1 MIAPM
6 SRLVVIS
13 NRLADPRKPA
23 AGGLAVA
30 LGEALN
36 QTGGLWFGWSGTVVE
51 GGTPGEGELHTR
63 QAGAVTLA
71 TVDLCREDHD
81 NYYHGYSNSVL
92 WPVFHYRLETPQ
104 FAWDCGAGSGQL
116 TQLLAPHFDA
126 VVATDISAH
135 QLQHAPYFE
144 NVSYQVQSA
153 EHTSFAAQSFDLIT
167 VAQAIHWFDFDGFY
181 AEVRRTLRPDG
192 VLAVIGYGLIHP
204 QQPELQGCIERLYF
218 KTLKGYWDAER
229 RYIDEAYQTIPF
241 PFEEITTPELSM
253 SFQWSAAQLLDYLN
267 TWSALKHYRAKN
279 SDDPLYEFKAF
290 FELDDHANQ
299 VFELKF
305 PIFLRLGR
313 LSVSAP

>member
-1 MIAPM
+1 MA
-6 SRLVVIS
+6 
-13 NRLADPRKPA
+13 
-23 AGGLAVA
+23 
-30 LGEALN
+30 
-36 QTGGLWFGWSGTVVE
+36 
-51 GGTPGEGELHTR
+51 
-63 QAGAVTLA
+63 
-71 TVDLCREDHD
+71 
-81 NYYHGYSNSVL
+81 
-92 WPVFHYRLETPQ
+92 TPQ

-116 TQLLAPHFDA
+116 TQLLAPYFDA

-153 EHTSFAAQSFDLIT
+153 EHTSFAEQSFDLIT

-181 AEVRRTLRPDG
+181 AEVRRTLRPEG
-192 VLAVIGYGLIHP
+192 ILAVIGYGLIQL

-241 PFEEITTPELSM
+241 PFEKIATSELSM

-290 FELDDHANQ
+290 FTLDDHANQ
-299 VFELKF
+299 LFELKF

-313 LSVSAP
+313 LPVSAH

>member
-1 MIAPM
+1 MKDRF
-6 SRLVVIS
+6 SSGSQLYQ
-13 NRLADPRKPA
+13 LARPSYPA
-23 AGGLAVA
+23 SLIQEILKHVA
-30 LGEALN
+30 
-36 QTGGLWFGWSGTVVE
+36 
-51 GGTPGEGELHTR
+51 
-63 QAGAVTLA
+63 
-71 TVDLCREDHD
+71 
-81 NYYHGYSNSVL
+81 
-92 WPVFHYRLETPQ
+92 TPQ

-153 EHTSFAAQSFDLIT
+153 EHTSFAEQSFDLIT
-167 VAQAIHWFDFDGFY
+167 VAQAIHWFNFDSFY

-192 VLAVIGYGLIHP
+192 VLAVIGYGLIQL

-218 KTLKGYWDAER
+218 KTLTGYWDAER
-229 RYIDEAYQTIPF
+229 RYIDEVYQTIPF
-241 PFEEITTPELSM
+241 PFEEIATPELSM

-279 SDDPLYEFKAF
+279 SNDPLYEFKAF
-290 FELDDHANQ
+290 FALDDHANQ

-305 PIFLRLGR
+305 PIF
-313 LSVSAP
+313 

>member
-1 MIAPM
+1 MKDRFSSGSQLYQLARPNYPAGLMQEI
-6 SRLVVIS
+6 LKHVV
-13 NRLADPRKPA
+13 
-23 AGGLAVA
+23 
-30 LGEALN
+30 
-36 QTGGLWFGWSGTVVE
+36 
-51 GGTPGEGELHTR
+51 
-63 QAGAVTLA
+63 
-71 TVDLCREDHD
+71 
-81 NYYHGYSNSVL
+81 
-92 WPVFHYRLETPQ
+92 TPQ

-153 EHTSFAAQSFDLIT
+153 EHTSFAEQSFDLIT

-181 AEVRRTLRPDG
+181 AEVRRTLRREG
-192 VLAVIGYGLIHP
+192 ILAVIGYGLIQL

-218 KTLKGYWDAER
+218 KILKGYWDAER

-241 PFEEITTPELSM
+241 PFEEIATPELSM

-290 FELDDHANQ
+290 FAVDDYANQ
-299 VFELKF
+299 VFALKF

-313 LSVSAP
+313 LPVSAH

>member
-1 MIAPM
+1 MKDRF
-6 SRLVVIS
+6 SSGSQLYQ
-13 NRLADPRKPA
+13 LARPSYPA
-23 AGGLAVA
+23 SLIQEILKHVA
-30 LGEALN
+30 
-36 QTGGLWFGWSGTVVE
+36 
-51 GGTPGEGELHTR
+51 
-63 QAGAVTLA
+63 
-71 TVDLCREDHD
+71 
-81 NYYHGYSNSVL
+81 
-92 WPVFHYRLETPQ
+92 TPQ

-116 TQLLAPHFDA
+116 TQLLAPYFDA
-126 VVATDISAH
+126 VVAKDISTQ

-153 EHTSFAAQSFDLIT
+153 EHTSFAEQNFDLIT

-181 AEVRRTLRPDG
+181 AEVQRTLRPG
-192 VLAVIGYGLIHP
+192 GILAVIGYGLIQL

-218 KTLKGYWDAER
+218 KTLTGYWDAER

-241 PFEEITTPELSM
+241 PFEEIAMPELSM

-290 FELDDHANQ
+290 FALDDHANQ

>member
-1 MIAPM
+1 MKDRF
-6 SRLVVIS
+6 SSGSQLYQ
-13 NRLADPRKPA
+13 LARPSYPA
-23 AGGLAVA
+23 SLIQEILKHVA
-30 LGEALN
+30 
-36 QTGGLWFGWSGTVVE
+36 
-51 GGTPGEGELHTR
+51 
-63 QAGAVTLA
+63 
-71 TVDLCREDHD
+71 
-81 NYYHGYSNSVL
+81 
-92 WPVFHYRLETPQ
+92 TPQ

-153 EHTSFAAQSFDLIT
+153 EHTSFAEQSFDLIT

-181 AEVRRTLRPDG
+181 AEVLRTLRPEG
-192 VLAVIGYGLIHP
+192 ILAVIGYGLIQL

-218 KTLKGYWDAER
+218 KTLTGYWDAER

-241 PFEEITTPELSM
+241 PFEEIATSELSM

-290 FELDDHANQ
+290 FALDDHANQ
-299 VFELKF
+299 LFELKF

-313 LSVSAP
+313 LPVSAH

>member
-1 MIAPM
+1 MKDRF
-6 SRLVVIS
+6 SSGSQLYQ
-13 NRLADPRKPA
+13 LARPSYPVSLIQEILKH
-23 AGGLAVA
+23 VA
-30 LGEALN
+30 
-36 QTGGLWFGWSGTVVE
+36 
-51 GGTPGEGELHTR
+51 
-63 QAGAVTLA
+63 
-71 TVDLCREDHD
+71 
-81 NYYHGYSNSVL
+81 
-92 WPVFHYRLETPQ
+92 TPQ

-116 TQLLAPHFDA
+116 TQLLAPYFDA
-126 VVATDISAH
+126 VVAKDISTQ

-153 EHTSFAAQSFDLIT
+153 EHTSFAEQNFDLIT

-181 AEVRRTLRPDG
+181 AEVQRTLRPG
-192 VLAVIGYGLIHP
+192 GILAVIGYGLIQL

-218 KTLKGYWDAER
+218 KTLTGYWDAER

-241 PFEEITTPELSM
+241 PFEEIAMPELSM

-290 FELDDHANQ
+290 FALDDHANQ

>member
-1 MIAPM
+1 MKDRF
-6 SRLVVIS
+6 SSGSQLYQ
-13 NRLADPRKPA
+13 LARPSYPA
-23 AGGLAVA
+23 SLIQEILKHVA
-30 LGEALN
+30 
-36 QTGGLWFGWSGTVVE
+36 
-51 GGTPGEGELHTR
+51 
-63 QAGAVTLA
+63 
-71 TVDLCREDHD
+71 
-81 NYYHGYSNSVL
+81 
-92 WPVFHYRLETPQ
+92 TPQ

-153 EHTSFAAQSFDLIT
+153 EHTSFAEQSFDLIT
-167 VAQAIHWFDFDGFY
+167 VAQAIHWFNFDSFY
-181 AEVRRTLRPDG
+181 AEVRRTLRPEG
-192 VLAVIGYGLIHP
+192 ILAVIGYGLIQL
-204 QQPELQGCIERLYF
+204 QQLELQGCIERLYF
-218 KTLKGYWDAER
+218 KTLTGYWDAER

-241 PFEEITTPELSM
+241 PFEEIATPELSM

-290 FELDDHANQ
+290 FALDDHANQ

>member
-1 MIAPM
+1 MKDRF
-6 SRLVVIS
+6 SSGSQLYQ
-13 NRLADPRKPA
+13 LARPSYPA
-23 AGGLAVA
+23 SLIQEILKHVA
-30 LGEALN
+30 
-36 QTGGLWFGWSGTVVE
+36 
-51 GGTPGEGELHTR
+51 
-63 QAGAVTLA
+63 
-71 TVDLCREDHD
+71 
-81 NYYHGYSNSVL
+81 
-92 WPVFHYRLETPQ
+92 TPQ

-153 EHTSFAAQSFDLIT
+153 EHTSFAEQSFDLIT

-181 AEVRRTLRPDG
+181 AEVLRTLRPEG
-192 VLAVIGYGLIHP
+192 ILAVIGYGLIQL

-218 KTLKGYWDAER
+218 KTLTGYWDAER

-241 PFEEITTPELSM
+241 PFEEIATSELSM

-290 FELDDHANQ
+290 FAVDDHPNQ

-313 LSVSAP
+313 LPVSAH

>member
-1 MIAPM
+1 MKDRF
-6 SRLVVIS
+6 SSGSQLYQ
-13 NRLADPRKPA
+13 LARPSYPA
-23 AGGLAVA
+23 SLIQEILKHVA
-30 LGEALN
+30 
-36 QTGGLWFGWSGTVVE
+36 
-51 GGTPGEGELHTR
+51 
-63 QAGAVTLA
+63 
-71 TVDLCREDHD
+71 
-81 NYYHGYSNSVL
+81 
-92 WPVFHYRLETPQ
+92 TPQ

-153 EHTSFAAQSFDLIT
+153 EHTSFAEQSFDLIT

-181 AEVRRTLRPDG
+181 AEVLRTLRPEG
-192 VLAVIGYGLIHP
+192 ILAVIGYGLIQL

-218 KTLKGYWDAER
+218 KTLTGYWDAER

-241 PFEEITTPELSM
+241 PFEEIATPELSM

-279 SDDPLYEFKAF
+279 SNDPLYEFKAF
-290 FELDDHANQ
+290 FALDDHANQ

-313 LSVSAP
+313 LPVSAH

>member
-1 MIAPM
+1 MKDRF
-6 SRLVVIS
+6 SSGSQLYQ
-13 NRLADPRKPA
+13 LARPSYPA
-23 AGGLAVA
+23 SLIQEILKHVA
-30 LGEALN
+30 
-36 QTGGLWFGWSGTVVE
+36 
-51 GGTPGEGELHTR
+51 
-63 QAGAVTLA
+63 
-71 TVDLCREDHD
+71 
-81 NYYHGYSNSVL
+81 
-92 WPVFHYRLETPQ
+92 TPQ

-153 EHTSFAAQSFDLIT
+153 EHTSFAEQSFDLIT

-181 AEVRRTLRPDG
+181 AEVLRTLRPEG
-192 VLAVIGYGLIHP
+192 ILAVIGYGLIQL

-218 KTLKGYWDAER
+218 KTLTGYWDAER

-241 PFEEITTPELSM
+241 PFEEIATPELSM

-290 FELDDHANQ
+290 FALDDHANQ

-313 LSVSAP
+313 LPGSAH